1 MAIGVLRESLL
12 LLSINLH
19 VFKNHQD
26 LDYIFNNFDKYL
38 TATFRHIGTFS
49 SNSPEM
55 SSYSLQVYKYV
66 WELQFEL
73 RYLS

>member
-1 MAIGVLRESLL
+1 MAIGVLRESVL

-38 TATFRHIGTFS
+38 TATFRHI
-49 SNSPEM
+49 NIAQIVLE
-55 SSYSLQVYKYV
+55 
-66 WELQFEL
+66 
-73 RYLS
+73 